1 MNFEHNKY
9 YSRDE
14 IHEQVGGG
22 KQAFLPIHDGRVVA
36 GCFLTKHNPGAP
48 EIVLP
53 GFGAER
59 ERSAALLAEQGTAV
73 PVFMKSE
80 TNRWRYVGN
89 YRVTR
94 RSTEA
99 ADIARNTPP
108 NRIGDVSQVLFL
120 ERVREA

>member
-1 MNFEHNKY
+1 MQHC
-9 YSRDE
+9 RR
-14 IHEQVGGG
+14 
-22 KQAFLPIHDGRVVA
+22 HDDDRRRS
-36 GCFLTKHNPGAP
+36 
-48 EIVLP
+48 ERWLP

-59 ERSAALLAEQGTAV
+59 ERSAALLAEQGTPV

-99 ADIARNTPP
+99 AKA
-108 NRIGDVSQVLFL
+108 
-120 ERVREA
+120 